1 MKHPYNWLYN
11 QLGDALDERQGRKVC
26 MKKVNHKELN
36 NMILFLRVHRIAEFY
51 YIGLHNS
58 NTRKRFYDYI
68 SGKMFTRQQIIQLAL
83 DNNWE
88 PNWIKGGRNLQK
100 RQPVLKMPCKVMVNI
115 LNFIKNLWKK

>member
-68 SGKMFTRQQIIQLAL
+68 SGKMFTRQQIIDLAL
-83 DNNWE
+83 DNHWHKD
-88 PNWIKGGRNLQK
+88 WIMGGVKPEK
-100 RQPVLKMPCKVMVNI
+100 RQPVLKMPCKVMNNI